1 MSWTSPRT
9 SNPKSSSPKSS
20 SPKSSNPKSSNPKRQ
35 PRDDPTPEPGITAP
49 LDDLT
54 EEEKKSG
61 PMGVM
66 PGAGPDADEIRHS
79 GVEEQEEREE
89 QKEADGEAS

>member
-1 MSWTSPRT
+1 MEQPEEQQAEEQQAEEQQPEEQQPEER
-9 SNPKSSSPKSS
+9 
-20 SPKSSNPKSSNPKRQ
+20 
-35 PRDDPTPEPGITAP
+35 PRDDPTPEPGTTAP

-66 PGAGPDADEIRHS
+66 PGAGPEPDDIRHS
-79 GVEEQEEREE
+79 GVEEQEEREDE
-89 QKEADGEAS
+89 KEAETDG

>member
-1 MSWTSPRT
+1 MAEPEDRSKQDEPPEAPR
-9 SNPKSSSPKSS
+9 
-20 SPKSSNPKSSNPKRQ
+20 
-35 PRDDPTPEPGITAP
+35 PEPGTTAP
-49 LDDLT
+49 LDDVT
-54 EEEKKSG
+54 EEEKKAG

-89 QKEADGEAS
+89 KKEERGDG

>member
-1 MSWTSPRT
+1 MDESDDRTDREEVPEEPR
-9 SNPKSSSPKSS
+9 
-20 SPKSSNPKSSNPKRQ
+20 
-35 PRDDPTPEPGITAP
+35 PEPGTTAP

-54 EEEKKSG
+54 EEEKKRG

-79 GVEEQEEREE
+79 GVEEQEEQEE
-89 QKEADGEAS
+89 EKEET